1 MQFKKSTKKGFHF
14 AADAEA
20 EMAKWVE
27 RFCSVCGLKI
37 NDEASVDYRY
47 SPQPNSEFASATSVT
62 SNDYSTQPV
71 PEFSNSSNHLSNN
84 LIDTKNET
92 FNNSQNQ
99 NCLSPSCNSNQIDE
113 KAGEQSSTYIPIFEC
128 HTGKP
133 LNSNQIK
140 ENTVPRIPSNSQ
152 LSEEFYDVPKSIFIK
167 VPPPSKA
174 FQRFNTITHF
184 PKVNWSTYPAE
195 ASFVADKKR
204 ASVRSL
210 DPTLESSSNSKIS
223 PSLNHCHKNE
233 NRFTTPFNND
243 YYNEIKPN
251 EEKLHPPPPR
261 PPKPLSWK
269 SRSKS
274 ESCSSL
280 PESNSVH
287 LSEITGNRVN
297 ESPFCEAFSNAQ
309 TINLDDTYDFPKSEP
324 MHSCNMRATIS
335 APLKNSKGYSHSYTN
350 APPSHRNTKNHF
362 FDYDYRTTLPS
373 PCDDSNNSFDSEL
386 CDKSPL
392 TPNSAFNSLTSNVFS
407 DSLTPPAVN
416 RDLKPKR
423 KGSDSDVTS
432 SPTTPTFS
440 SFTSPPALSNI
451 SNMPVNQRFR
461 KPRYIYI
468 YS

>member
-1 MQFKKSTKKGFHF
+1 MKTSKKGFHF
-14 AADAEA
+14 TAETEA

-47 SPQPNSEFASATSVT
+47 SPQPNSEFASATSIT

-71 PEFSNSSNHLSNN
+71 PEFSNSSNHVSN
-84 LIDTKNET
+84 LIDTENEI
-92 FNNSQNQ
+92 FDSQD
-99 NCLSPSCNSNQIDE
+99 CLSPCNSNQLNE
-113 KAGEQSSTYIPIFEC
+113 KFCEPSSTYIPIFEC

-140 ENTVPRIPSNSQ
+140 ENSVPRIPSNSQ

-167 VPPPSKA
+167 VPPPSRA
-174 FQRFNTITHF
+174 FQRFNTINHF

-195 ASFVADKKR
+195 TSFISDKKR

-210 DPTLESSSNSKIS
+210 DPTLESSSNSKNS
-223 PSLNHCHKNE
+223 PPLNHCHKNE
-233 NRFTTPFNND
+233 NRRCSTPFNNE
-243 YYNEIKPN
+243 YYNEIKQN
-251 EEKLHPPPPR
+251 DEKLHPPPPR

-280 PESNSVH
+280 LESNTIH
-287 LSEITGNRVN
+287 LSEVAGSQVN
-297 ESPFCEAFSNAQ
+297 DSPFTEAFSNAQ
-309 TINLDDTYDFPKSEP
+309 SINLDYTYDFPKSDP
-324 MHSCNMRATIS
+324 MHSCNIRATVP
-335 APLKNSKGYSHSYTN
+335 APLKNSKGSSHSYTN
-350 APPSHRNTKNHF
+350 APPGHRNTKNNF
-362 FDYDYRTTLPS
+362 FDYDYRTLLPS
-373 PCDDSNNSFDSEL
+373 CDDSNNSFDSES

-392 TPNSAFNSLTSNVFS
+392 TPNSAFNFLSSNVFS

-432 SPTTPTFS
+432 SPTTPTIS
-440 SFTSPPALSNI
+440 SFNFTSPPALSNI

-461 KPRYIYI
+461 KPR
-468 YS
+468 